1 MSMLPFEKDTDL
13 VYNRNYKVCY
23 YIDDKRIET
32 GIFTNKLINIDNTY
46 FWFSSI
52 EYGLAVIRQDM
63 VVYMGCVDEPK
74 NVEKVGYFDIK
85 FKELLRVFNDI
96 ENLNDFELS
105 IKIVEKTFK
114 KYPFYVKANIITF
127 ENIFSYFEHQN
138 RYDTYYDGIKLIID
152 NSIKI
157 GCVIFG

>member
-46 FWFSSI
+46 FWFSSV

-63 VVYMGCVDEPK
+63 VVYMGCIDEPK
-74 NVEKVGYFDIK
+74 KIEDNCKTIYFHSFSEVCNFDIFKTYFDLFIK
-85 FKELLRVFNDI
+85 SVNRNP
-96 ENLNDFELS
+96 
-105 IKIVEKTFK
+105 IVI
-114 KYPFYVKANIITF
+114 KANIETLK
-127 ENIFSYFEHQN
+127 NIFPEFTVKPFCYNLYRGWKMF
-138 RYDTYYDGIKLIID
+138 TD
-152 NSIKI
+152 NSLPIGKI
-157 GCVIFG
+157 SIR

>member
-1 MSMLPFEKDTDL
+1 MSMTIKEDTDL

-63 VVYMGCVDEPK
+63 IVYMGCVDKSKKVEDKDTKINHIILLLCSYDRNNALEELKSSVQYFKNLTSREP
-74 NVEKVGYFDIK
+74 E
-85 FKELLRVFNDI
+85 
-96 ENLNDFELS
+96 
-105 IKIVEKTFK
+105 
-114 KYPFYVKANIITF
+114 
-127 ENIFSYFEHQN
+127 
-138 RYDTYYDGIKLIID
+138 LIIGNIETLKYLFPKFTQKSMYKNMYNGIRLSVD
-152 NSIKI
+152 NNFS
-157 GCVIFG
+157 FGVVEIR

>member
-46 FWFSSI
+46 FWFSSV

-63 VVYMGCVDEPK
+63 VVYMGYILLLQTK
-74 NVEKVGYFDIK
+74 LNMKSIIRLNILWQSEK
-85 FKELLRVFNDI
+85 
-96 ENLNDFELS
+96 ENP
-105 IKIVEKTFK
+105 IV
-114 KYPFYVKANIITF
+114 
-127 ENIFSYFEHQN
+127 
-138 RYDTYYDGIKLIID
+138 
-152 NSIKI
+152 
-157 GCVIFG
+157 